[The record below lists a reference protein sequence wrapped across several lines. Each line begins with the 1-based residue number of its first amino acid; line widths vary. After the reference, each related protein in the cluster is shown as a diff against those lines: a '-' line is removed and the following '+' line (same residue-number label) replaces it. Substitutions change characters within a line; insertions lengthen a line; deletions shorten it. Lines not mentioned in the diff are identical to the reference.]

1 MLDLSISPWILIVEL
16 VVLLG
21 GFALALMLIAD
32 VLQQRRAPATTSAWL
47 LVLLLLPYLGVL
59 LYLLFGAR
67 KLARPR
73 HRIARFMPQTHQR
86 DSSQLPAL
94 AKLLQSLG
102 QAGALPATRVSIH
115 RSPEQALHELL
126 ELIRNARTR
135 VLVDM
140 YDFSDDATTQ
150 PIFTALAERAR
161 AGVDINVL
169 VDDLGSLA
177 LRIGAIREL
186 REAGAKVRRFRPVT
200 KLLSLRI
207 ANLRNH
213 RKIIVADG
221 THVWTGGRNL
231 AAQYLGSLQ
240 EPNNWQDLSCV
251 IEGPAARVYED
262 IACSDW
268 RFSTGVA
275 LAPSVIDDAENSAP
289 APDVNLVQT
298 VATGPDLRDDAWYA
312 ALLSLCFT
320 VQRRLWLVTPYF
332 VPDEALQNA
341 LMFAARRGVEVV
353 LIVPKRSDNRLVDW
367 VRSGYLRELQHC
379 GATVRRYLPR
389 MLHAKCLLADDHV
402 AALGSV
408 NLDARSLFL
417 NYEVMS
423 VFYSAPSIA
432 GVASYIRDLMSES
445 DTHIKR
451 STWWRETL
459 SAPLRLLAP
468 LL

>member
-1 MLDLSISPWILIVEL
+1 MLNFAISPWMFIVEL
-16 VVLLG
+16 VILLG
-21 GFALALMLIAD
+21 GFILALALSAD

-47 LVLLLLPYLGVL
+47 LVLLLLPYVGVM
-59 LYLLFGAR
+59 LYVLFGAR

-73 HRIARFMPQTHQR
+73 HRIARFIPQAHQR
-86 DSSQLPAL
+86 DASQLPPL

-115 RSPEQALHELL
+115 RWPEQALQELL
-126 ELIRNARTR
+126 ELIKTARSR
-135 VLVDM
+135 VMVDM

-150 PIFTALAERAR
+150 PIFAALAERAR
-161 AGVDINVL
+161 AGVKICVL

-177 LRIGAIREL
+177 LRRGAIRAL
-186 REAGAKVRRFRPVT
+186 RDSGADVRRFRPVT

-213 RKIIVADG
+213 RKIVVADG
-221 THVWTGGRNL
+221 IRVWTGGRNL
-231 AAQYLGSLQ
+231 AAPYLGSLQ
-240 EPNNWQDLSCV
+240 NPENWQDLSCV

-268 RFSTGVA
+268 RFSTGIA
-275 LAPSVIDDAENSAP
+275 LAPSVIEQDQASEL
-289 APDVNLVQT
+289 PDVNLVQT

-341 LMFAARRGVEVV
+341 LIYAARRGVEVV

-367 VRSGYLRELQHC
+367 VRGSFLRELQHG
-379 GATVRRYLPR
+379 GATVQRYLPR
-389 MLHAKCLLADDHV
+389 MLHAKCLLADDSV
-402 AALGSV
+402 AALGTV

-432 GVASYIRDLMSES
+432 GVASYIRELMSDS
-445 DTHIKR
+445 DTQIKR